1 MKKNVLTSVLCS
13 IIMLLSQL
21 EGKAQLK
28 LIHYWNFNATT
39 PCSGAGG
46 INLSPIAADYTKSNG
61 QLIYNQVLTPLRDS
75 IIDNGT
81 GGSTIN
87 RRTVLGADD
96 TTACGQNLYVR
107 TRNPSSEGA
116 FILNIPTT
124 NYKNILITYAAE
136 RSGSGPLT
144 HVYSYSL
151 DGVTFINTGLT
162 GMGTTLPDS
171 NSVPTVWG
179 QLQLDFSSITGANN
193 NPKFAFRIQN
203 SQQNATL
210 NGNDRYDNITVEG
223 DTSTANGIA
232 EINTTY
238 SAYTLYPNP
247 AKDNL
252 FVSGNFEGTK
262 SISIYNAIGQMV
274 YTTEQNKKQVS
285 INTTQLENGVYFV
298 TIKELNGK
306 TAVTT
311 LKFIKSDN

>member
-1 MKKNVLTSVLCS
+1 MKKNVLTSVFCS
-13 IIMLLSQL
+13 MIMLLSQV

-46 INLSPIAADYTKSNG
+46 INLSPIAADYTKSSG
-61 QLIYNQVLTPLRDS
+61 QLVFNQVLTPVRDS

-87 RRTVLGADD
+87 RRTVLGVDD

-107 TRNPSSEGA
+107 TRNPSSEAA
-116 FILNIPTT
+116 FIWNIPTT

-151 DGVTFINTGLT
+151 DGINFISTGLS

-171 NSVPTVWG
+171 NSIPTTWG
-179 QLQLDFSSITGANN
+179 QIQLDFSSITGANN
-193 NPKFAFRIQN
+193 NSKFAFKIQT
-203 SQQNATL
+203 SQQNTTL
-210 NGNDRYDNITVEG
+210 NGNDRYDNITIEG
-223 DTSTANGIA
+223 DSISANGIT
-232 EINTTY
+232 EINANY

-252 FVSGNFEGTK
+252 IVSGSFEGVK

-274 YTTEQNKKQVS
+274 YTTEQNKKQVP
-285 INTTQLENGVYFV
+285 INTAQLENGVYFV
-298 TIKELNGK
+298 TIKENEK
-306 TAVTT
+306 APVT
-311 LKFIKSDN
+311 LKFIKSN